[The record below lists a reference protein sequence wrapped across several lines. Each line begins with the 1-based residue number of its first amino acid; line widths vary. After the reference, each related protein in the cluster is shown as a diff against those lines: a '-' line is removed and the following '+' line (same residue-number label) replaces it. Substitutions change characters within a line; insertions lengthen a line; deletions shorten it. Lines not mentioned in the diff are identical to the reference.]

1 MPPLTVLLNKL
12 FFLISLLIFC
22 PLTFAIR
29 ANDITGAASV
39 VILLFIS
46 VLLIFHI
53 LFTIIAVILLSKKW
67 NRSNKVFKKIS
78 ENIIKK

>member
-22 PLTFAIR
+22 PFTFAIR
-29 ANDITGAASV
+29 ASDITGTASV

-46 VLLIFHI
+46 ALLIFHI

-67 NRSNKVFKKIS
+67 NKSNRMFKEIRK
-78 ENIIKK
+78 NITKK